1 MESERGNELYRETW
15 NEILAILRKHAGSEI
30 D

>member
-15 NEILAILRKHAGSEI
+15 NEILSILRSHVDRDTI
-30 D
+30 